1 MGLQTVLQTL
11 FKSKA
16 PIDVPEFLLPCFQAG
31 DKVRDACLF
40 VRYRD
45 SSFI

>member
-11 FKSKA
+11 FKSNA

-31 DKVRDACLF
+31 KKVRDACLF